1 MRMEIRWAFNALS
14 WKPTKQ
20 QLLSALS
27 AVSQEENERIQ
38 KFRFQDD
45 YKLCL
50 IGRLMI
56 RHCIK
61 SALGISW
68 KNIKLR
74 RNEKGKPELA
84 NILKSDQTFFFNV
97 SHQGNYT
104 VLAASTR
111 QNVGVDVMKV
121 VTPNNTDIPSFFK
134 LMRRQFVE
142 EEWNYIYSSQKEWT
156 QLKAFYRLW
165 CLKESYV
172 KAIGTG
178 IGTNS
183 AEYMMFDI
191 NTRSLDINRPCYDSV
206 LYVKSIKKDW
216 TFSEYLLDDDHIVA
230 VATGRKEPI
239 SVERFDILTFDDF
252 TGELEAVIPIDSNWW
267 NVYESKNTKKY

>member
-1 MRMEIRWAFNALS
+1 MEIRWAFNALS

-84 NILKSDQTFFFNV
+84 NMLKSNETFFFNV
-97 SHQGNYT
+97 SHQGDYT

-142 EEWNYIYSSQKEWT
+142 DEWNYIYSFQKEWL

-183 AEYMMFDI
+183 AEYMMFDV
-191 NTRSLDINRPCYDSV
+191 NTRSLDINRPCSDSV
-206 LYVKSIKKDW
+206 LYVKNIKKDW

-230 VATGRKEPI
+230 VATGRKEPV
-239 SVERFDILTFDDF
+239 SVDHFDFLTFDDF
-252 TGELEAVIPIDSNWW
+252 TEELEAVLPIDGNWW